1 MKWCLIG
8 RISFPFV
15 GLKEFPEIINFLWKY
30 IQSNKWKEVLG
41 DFPEII
47 NFLNTSY
54 QTNERKYSQDFQC
67 KLMISVN
74 SDNQTSFQLFYWNE
88 IREWKLYWKFFHSN
102 FIWFVWLEE
111 FTDFISIFSGNSSD
125 TSFNLIKKNTW
136 KPENFDNVKND
147 PWDMLNK
154 FCFHVHA
161 QKSLFIGENASS
173 SSSSPY
179 PVSLEFIE
187 LVVVPS

>member
-15 GLKEFPEIINFLWKY
+15 SLKEFPEIINFLWKY

-102 FIWFVWLEE
+102 FIWLVWLEY
-111 FTDFISIFSGNSSD
+111 FSDIINYYCIFSFTLQES
-125 TSFNLIKKNTW
+125 IKTIK
-136 KPENFDNVKND
+136 
-147 PWDMLNK
+147 
-154 FCFHVHA
+154 
-161 QKSLFIGENASS
+161 
-173 SSSSPY
+173 
-179 PVSLEFIE
+179 IE
-187 LVVVPS
+187 WILTF

>member
-1 MKWCLIG
+1 MAYWHMEKPSKTQPARVIRVRLLIEWIRYMKFDWKNSIH
-8 RISFPFV
+8 I
-15 GLKEFPEIINFLWKY
+15 LWKY

-102 FIWFVWLEE
+102 FIWLVWLEY
-111 FTDFISIFSGNSSD
+111 FSDIINYYCIFSFTLQEQHNLMYVSANSPN
-125 TSFNLIKKNTW
+125 TSFHL
-136 KPENFDNVKND
+136 FD
-147 PWDMLNK
+147 WT
-154 FCFHVHA
+154 
-161 QKSLFIGENASS
+161 
-173 SSSSPY
+173 
-179 PVSLEFIE
+179 
-187 LVVVPS
+187 

>member
-15 GLKEFPEIINFLWKY
+15 SLKEFPEIINFLWKY

-102 FIWFVWLEE
+102 FIWLVWLEY
-111 FTDFISIFSGNSSD
+111 FSDIINYYCIFSFTLQEQHNLMYVSANSP
-125 TSFNLIKKNTW
+125 NTYFHL
-136 KPENFDNVKND
+136 FD
-147 PWDMLNK
+147 WT
-154 FCFHVHA
+154 
-161 QKSLFIGENASS
+161 
-173 SSSSPY
+173 
-179 PVSLEFIE
+179 
-187 LVVVPS
+187 